1 MTRAARSLVLL
12 FALFAAVLCAVA
24 VAQGQ
29 KVTPAVTQQNPAG
42 LTPSTSA
49 ALGTLT
55 VATGY
60 STNRFF
66 EDLGAGR
73 VATVR
78 LDSAGNASVT
88 FVAGTGGSQAVRS
101 LVVPPDGATLDKIR
115 AANVPL
121 RVVSGGSP
129 FGWITQALP
138 LVLTALILVVLWR
151 SMRGAGGGGSN
162 AASNFGKSKAAVIAE
177 GQIKLNFTDVAGC
190 DEAKQDLQ
198 EVVDFLRQ
206 PEKYHLLGARI
217 PHGVL
222 LVGPPGSGKT
232 LLAKAVA

>member
-1 MTRAARSLVLL
+1 MTRAARSLLL
-12 FALFAAVLCAVA
+12 MWLLSAA
-24 VAQGQ
+24 
-29 KVTPAVTQQNPAG
+29 PY
-42 LTPSTSA
+42 SA
-49 ALGTLT
+49 ALAQATPVFPTAAQTDPLDAKPGSPVAPGTS
-55 VATGY
+55 AGGGY

-66 EDLGAGR
+66 DDLKNGR
-73 VATVR
+73 VASVR

-88 FVAGTGGSQAVRS
+88 FLASPSDSPAVRS

-115 AANVPL
+115 AADVPL
-121 RVVSGGSP
+121 RVVTGGSP

-138 LVLTALILVVLWR
+138 LVLTALILLVLWR
-151 SMRGAGGGGSN
+151 SMRGAGGGGGN

-206 PEKYHLLGARI
+206 P
-217 PHGVL
+217 
-222 LVGPPGSGKT
+222 
-232 LLAKAVA
+232 